1 MPRAAIAAPQNPV
14 KFSFD
19 SSDLSTVSCNSMIK
33 ILASSSSSSA
43 AAAAAKLSA
52 FRRFCGSINYLDR
65 PVT

>member
-33 ILASSSSSSA
+33 ILASSSSSA